1 MQNEIPNKQE
11 EQISETTAHIS
22 HLNTEQ
28 EMYVKKVPIYR
39 WSKHREHKWASEK
52 VHACGKRQS
61 INCEIIAIY
70 KSMKEFQM
78 FHESLCL

>member
-1 MQNEIPNKQE
+1 MQNEIPIKLG
-11 EQISETTAHIS
+11 EQISETTTHIP

-39 WSKHREHKWASEK
+39 WSKQREYKWASEN
-52 VHACGKRQS
+52 VRACGKYPS

-78 FHESLCL
+78 LHESLHL